1 MPPEGETIHV
11 FNTELFQS
19 INPFWVVLL
28 TPVLVGFW
36 GFLRSRKKEPST
48 PYKLLIGLLVTALSC
63 LVMVGAAYFTD
74 TTISKSSAWWL
85 ISTYG
90 VITIG
95 ELCLSPMGLSLVSK
109 LSPPRLTALLMGG
122 WFLATSIGNK
132 LSGVLAG
139 LWEVFD
145 NKMNFFLMNFGL
157 VMFAFV
163 ILFIMV
169 KRISA
174 VMKERGIK

>member
-1 MPPEGETIHV
+1 
-11 FNTELFQS
+11 
-19 INPFWVVLL
+19 
-28 TPVLVGFW
+28 
-36 GFLRSRKKEPST
+36 
-48 PYKLLIGLLVTALSC
+48 
-63 LVMVGAAYFTD
+63 
-74 TTISKSSAWWL
+74 
-85 ISTYG
+85 
-90 VITIG
+90 
-95 ELCLSPMGLSLVSK
+95 
-109 LSPPRLTALLMGG
+109 MGG